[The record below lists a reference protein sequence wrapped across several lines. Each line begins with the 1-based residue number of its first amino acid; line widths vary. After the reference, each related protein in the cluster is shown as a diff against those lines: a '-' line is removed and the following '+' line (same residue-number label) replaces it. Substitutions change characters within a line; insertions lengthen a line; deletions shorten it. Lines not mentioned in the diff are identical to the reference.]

1 MFTMPRI
8 RIPYTKAGR
17 SIVLQ
22 NEDGDEEFTIDSD
35 LYKALYAFSPTIV
48 KLPSHIR
55 LGPAAIKLLL
65 EAEDAVVKEAFK
77 AGSWLFFILLLILC
91 SHAENTLLHYA
102 CRWMPTWWPM
112 PLNHS

>member
-22 NEDGDEEFTIDSD
+22 NEDGNEEFAIDSD
-35 LYKALYAFSPTIV
+35 LYKTLYAFSPTIV

-65 EAEDAVVKEAFK
+65 EAEDADVKEAFK
-77 AGSWLFFILLLILC
+77 AGSWLFFILLCSYFALARTQKIHCFIMHAGGCQPGGLC
-91 SHAENTLLHYA
+91 L
-102 CRWMPTWWPM
+102 
-112 PLNHS
+112 